1 MLHSLK
7 ELMDDR
13 LRVAGRGARVDD
25 AFFDPDVRRLKY
37 LAVDIGGWFS
47 VDEVIVAAD
56 LLVPPAGGEEHWTLR
71 LDEEAI
77 AHAPRWGAE
86 ESPAPLDVMGWP
98 SIIVGPFGGTYA
110 PIMMYEQLVASREE
124 TVARPPS
131 EGSGDALVWR
141 MDRATE
147 WLGRPAFGTDGEL
160 GQVEDLLFDDRTLDV
175 SWFVLGSGGIF
186 AHRTGAVPIS
196 ALRRMARGGTH
207 LVFDLAK
214 AEAEAIRP
222 PPA

>member
-13 LRVAGRGARVDD
+13 LRVAGRRARVDD

-47 VDEVIVAAD
+47 VDEVIVSAE
-56 LLVPPAGGEEHWTLR
+56 LLVPPTGEGEHWTLR
-71 LDEEAI
+71 LDEEAL

-86 ESPAPLDVMGWP
+86 ESPAPLDLMGWP

-124 TVARPPS
+124 ATARPPS
-131 EGSGDALVWR
+131 EDSGDALVWR

-147 WLGRPAFGTDGEL
+147 WLGRRAFGTDGEL

-196 ALRRMARGGTH
+196 ALRRMAREGTH
-207 LVFDLAK
+207 LVFDLTK
-214 AEAEAIRP
+214 AEAEATRP
-222 PPA
+222 PA